1 MFKVLTR
8 SVLATTSAKP
18 SLVRDAGAIKRSM
31 SSSVARHSWGADNLA
46 KQGEKLDAT
55 DREQALLTDEL
66 VEDTP
71 EHIKELADEVMRL
84 NVIDLRVLLDTMQG
98 RLGIDAAQMS
108 YGGGGGGG
116 GASAAGGDA
125 APAEEVKEKDTFDVK
140 LAAFDAKSKLKIIKE
155 VRAVTDLSL
164 KEAKELVESAPA
176 VLKDGLTKEDADKLA
191 KTLGDLGATVEVI

>member
-1 MFKVLTR
+1 M
-8 SVLATTSAKP
+8 
-18 SLVRDAGAIKRSM
+18 
-31 SSSVARHSWGADNLA
+31 
-46 KQGEKLDAT
+46 
-55 DREQALLTDEL
+55 
-66 VEDTP
+66 
-71 EHIKELADEVMRL
+71 
-84 NVIDLRVLLDTMQG
+84 
-98 RLGIDAAQMS
+98 
-108 YGGGGGGG
+108 
-116 GASAAGGDA
+116 AAGGDA